1 MEVLKINGQEKEFPH
16 GIPATLGELLAQLNI
31 SQATVLVQIDGQV
44 VKREG
49 FAGTKLSSSQ
59 SLELLRFVGGG

>member
-1 MEVLKINGQEKEFPH
+1 MEVLKINGQEKEFPD
-16 GIPATLGELLAQLNI
+16 GIPATLGELLAHLDI
-31 SQATVLVQIDGQV
+31 SEATVLVQVDGQV

-49 FAGTKLSSSQ
+49 FGKTKLSSSQ